1 MLSWLVVEDLEWS
14 VGQVDQGGP
23 RWDQPSPGNKTGAHP
38 LKSGMLCGPRTIS
51 GSLTVML
58 SRQLF
63 CCVASDLIFI
73 ARQGGAVAVSQVT
86 KSGFLHHEAHVRFYA

>member
-1 MLSWLVVEDLEWS
+1 MLSWLVVEDLGWS

-73 ARQGGAVAVSQVT
+73 ARTGGAVAVSQVT
-86 KSGFLHHEAHVRFYA
+86 